1 MFGLLVDGGSSSAG
15 LAGESLWPGLVAALC
30 VQQLTLD
37 KTRNRREASEAFE
50 VCVCVCARVWMG
62 MGRGNMHRLLS

>member
-1 MFGLLVDGGSSSAG
+1 MLGWPV
-15 LAGESLWPGLVAALC
+15 ESLWPGLVAVLC

-50 VCVCVCARVWMG
+50 VCVCARVFGW
-62 MGRGNMHRLLS
+62 GRGNMHRLLS